1 MGAGSL
7 GDCDFLALGGAEI
20 DDAPSTNATKKG
32 VSLDKEHMVRVTV
45 GNQVGHINAVRSVTK
60 MVMFLLANRADDTTN
75 H

>member
-45 GNQVGHINAVRSVTK
+45 GNQVGHINAV
-60 MVMFLLANRADDTTN
+60 
-75 H
+75 